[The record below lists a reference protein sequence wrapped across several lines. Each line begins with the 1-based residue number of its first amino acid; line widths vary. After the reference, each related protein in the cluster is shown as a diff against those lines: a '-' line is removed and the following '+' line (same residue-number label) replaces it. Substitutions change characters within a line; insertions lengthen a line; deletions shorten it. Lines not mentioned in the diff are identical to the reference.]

1 MNSMKYLIF
10 LIFIFIKPAFSVND
24 LEGRALICSYG
35 KNLTNHEIYLFYK
48 NSYASKYLFLENH
61 NFKIRTNEKR
71 KYYLSENDL
80 TLKPFKINLEH
91 LTVFDMEFN
100 KTIGKCK
107 IVDNHKIADN
117 FMINHKIKSQ
127 NKYNNLIRKNSV

>member
-1 MNSMKYLIF
+1 MKYLVF
-10 LIFIFIKPAFSVND
+10 LIAIIIKPAFSIND
-24 LEGRALICSYG
+24 LEGKALICSYG

-48 NSYASKYLFLENH
+48 NRYASKYLFLENH
-61 NFKIRTNEKR
+61 NFKIRTSEKL
-71 KYYLSENDL
+71 KYYLSKKNL
-80 TLKPFKINLEH
+80 TLKPFKINLDS

-107 IVDNHKIADN
+107 IVVNHKLADN

-127 NKYNNLIRKNSV
+127 KKYNNIIRKNSV

>member
-1 MNSMKYLIF
+1 MKYLVF
-10 LIFIFIKPAFSVND
+10 LIVIFIKPAFSIND
-24 LEGRALICSYG
+24 LEGKALICSYG

-61 NFKIRTNEKR
+61 NLKLGLMKK
-71 KYYLSENDL
+71 KYYLSKKDL

>member
-1 MNSMKYLIF
+1 MKYLIF
-10 LIFIFIKPAFSVND
+10 LMVIFIKPVLSFND
-24 LEGRALICSYG
+24 LEGKALICSYG

-48 NSYASKYLFLENH
+48 NRYASKYLFLENH
-61 NFKIRTNEKR
+61 NFKIRTNEKK
-71 KYYLSENDL
+71 KYYLSKKDL

-117 FMINHKIKSQ
+117 FMINHKTKSQ
-127 NKYNNLIRKNSV
+127 NKYNHLIRKNSV

>member
-1 MNSMKYLIF
+1 MKYLIF

-71 KYYLSENDL
+71 KYYLSKNDL

-91 LTVFDMEFN
+91 LTVL
-100 KTIGKCK
+100 IW
-107 IVDNHKIADN
+107 
-117 FMINHKIKSQ
+117 
-127 NKYNNLIRKNSV
+127 NLIKLLESVKLLITIRQLITIR

>member
-1 MNSMKYLIF
+1 MKYLIF
-10 LIFIFIKPAFSVND
+10 LTVIFIKPAISVND

-35 KNLTNHEIYLFYK
+35 KNLTNHEIYLFDK
-48 NSYASKYLFLENH
+48 NSYTSKYLFLENH
-61 NFKIRTNEKR
+61 NFKIRTNEKK
-71 KYYLSENDL
+71 KYYLSKKDL
-80 TLKPFKINLEH
+80 TLKPFKINLER

-107 IVDNHKIADN
+107 IVDNYKIADN
-117 FMINHKIKSQ
+117 FMLNHKTKSQ